1 MLTFV
6 GFLPKACI
14 SEQYYP
20 VQHLKPLILDQA
32 PSYPQHHL
40 KKVQRGTW
48 PVTPDIPEVGAGG
61 SGLGAQ
67 WAVQTVA
74 GDLLLQ
80 QIRVQIPTPTGQFT
94 TACNSKGLRVP
105 DTHMVYRHA

>member
-6 GFLPKACI
+6 GFLPKACT

-32 PSYPQHHL
+32 PSHPQHHL

-74 GDLLLQ
+74 GDSAQ
-80 QIRVQIPTPTGQFT
+80 
-94 TACNSKGLRVP
+94 
-105 DTHMVYRHA
+105 